1 MNDARISQLNLAK
14 TLSGDE
20 FVPIAQR
27 SQFTG
32 ELTTVYTTPSAIK
45 DYILGM
51 QADAFVPTGSITA
64 YACPV
69 SANDG
74 DAPFGWL
81 LCDGRQVSCTQYAK
95 LFSKIGTTYGGD
107 GVDSFSLPD
116 LRGRSIAGYCS
127 IDDTTDFLDVSGG
140 NWQGGIVSLGSVG
153 GKFQHKLAGSEIPAA
168 AINIEIPS
176 LAPKVVTTTSNTTS
190 TSTSVQN
197 VIQTIYWSAS
207 IDGSDFFTWQGDT
220 LTIKHRNWKGPSATT
235 VKYKTYA
242 EGGKIINEGTYKT
255 PKSVGSFKL
264 PFTVLATTDVSITQ
278 KSGRSQITL
287 TETPSDSNKYRT
299 TVLFNDDGPRSV
311 GGYSCTL
318 TLKKSETVTNT
329 TTTPVIIKS
338 EIPVP
343 ATTITVKTSATNNT
357 PFNVSQPYLTTNYI
371 IKY

>member
-20 FVPIAQR
+20 FVPVAQR

-74 DAPFGWL
+74 DAPSGWL

-153 GKFQHKLAGSEIPAA
+153 GKFQHKVTSSEIPAA
-168 AINIEIPS
+168 AINLEIPS
-176 LAPKVVTTTSNTTS
+176 LAPKVVTSTSYVTS
-190 TSTSVQN
+190 TPTSEQN
-197 VIQTIYWSAS
+197 VIQTISWTVV
-207 IDGSDFFTWQGDT
+207 IDGGDLFTWQGDT
-220 LTIKHRNWKGPSATT
+220 LTVKHLSWKSPGVTT
-235 VKYKTYA
+235 VKYKTYV
-242 EGGKIINEGTYKT
+242 EGSCVINEGVYKT

-264 PFTVLATTDVSITQ
+264 PFTVLATDNIKMTHV
-278 KSGRSQITL
+278 GRGRVELQ
-287 TETPSDSNKYRT
+287 ERPSNTNKYRT
-299 TVLFNDDGPRSV
+299 TVGVFDGQKAHSSYSFN
-311 GGYSCTL
+311 L
-318 TLKKSETVTNT
+318 TLRKSEIVTACT

-343 ATTITVKTSATNNT
+343 ATTITVKTPATNNT